1 MKKSK
6 IVWTPENLFKYL
18 EAPAKFVP
26 GNKMSYGG
34 VKDK

>member
-6 IVWTPENLFKYL
+6 KVWNAETLYAYL